1 VHLLVEWSLAD
12 PFFRLIDQMKRN
24 PSFGLPRVAKY
35 CESGLNARLQTPNVC
50 SLRMERGTSGKASR
64 AVENIR
70 TRGLYP
76 VSPTARKRPLGLME
90 TLVTALI
97 LSLDDQARGLPLSA
111 ASLDGDPLGTFRCGF
126 ERMCERDRDRGSG
139 VAGGVD

>member
-1 VHLLVEWSLAD
+1 M
-12 PFFRLIDQMKRN
+12 RLIDQIKRN
-24 PSFGLPRVAKY
+24 PSLGLPSVAKY
-35 CESGLNARLQTPNVC
+35 SESGLKAKLHTPKVC
-50 SLRMERGTSGKASR
+50 SLRIDKGTSGKASR

-76 VSPTARKRPLGLME
+76 VSPTARNRPLGLIE

-97 LSLDDQARGLPLSA
+97 LSLDDHARGLPLSA
-111 ASLDGDPLGTFRCGF
+111 ASFDGEPLGTLRCGF